1 MIDLSFEDIPEFRKT
16 EIKKLIKKS
25 VNVCVKEMQYKKK
38 FYISIFVTNNV
49 NMKKINLKYRKKNK
63 VTNVLSFPQNEIRS
77 IGKSSVTILG
87 DVVISLEK
95 IFEESQEQ
103 RKQFYSHLSH
113 MIIHSLLHLLGFDH
127 NTKKNYEIMKKKEVS
142 ILSKMAIPSPYK

>member
-1 MIDLSFEDIPEFRKT
+1 
-16 EIKKLIKKS
+16 
-25 VNVCVKEMQYKKK
+25 
-38 FYISIFVTNNV
+38 
-49 NMKKINLKYRKKNK
+49 MKKINLKYRKKNK

-77 IGKSSVTILG
+77 FGKSSVTILG
-87 DVVISLEK
+87 DIVISLEK

>member
-25 VNVCVKEMQYKKK
+25 INVCVKEVQYKKK

-103 RKQFYSHLSH
+103 RKHFYSHLSH